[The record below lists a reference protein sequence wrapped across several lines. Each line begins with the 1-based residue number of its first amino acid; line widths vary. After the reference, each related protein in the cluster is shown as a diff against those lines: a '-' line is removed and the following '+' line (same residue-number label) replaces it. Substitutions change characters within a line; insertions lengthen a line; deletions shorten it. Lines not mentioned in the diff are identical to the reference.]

1 VKRLGEWVH
10 ANRRRVLAV
19 WALVFA
25 VSLVV
30 VVRGGDLSSGD
41 IPGLESHRADV
52 AASQFSAGRHDTA
65 FVVVFTSKTLDPRD
79 APFREARDAALAP
92 LRADPRVSQV
102 TTRDDANPFLRARMM
117 NANAHA
123 ETAFVTLRGSYRD
136 AFAAF
141 PEIRRKL
148 ASSALD
154 IQCTGRIP
162 YMHDLDATLEHD
174 LIFAEAISL
183 PLAVVVLLFV
193 FRTAVAALVPVVSG
207 ALSVVTAIAIVTALS
222 RVTDIAQYTINVTSL
237 IGLGVA
243 IDYSLFTVSRYREEL
258 ARGEAEAAA
267 LATAVATA
275 GRAVCFSGLAVGVG
289 LAGLFFFEGS
299 YLSAMGMGGSI
310 VVVLSVLVAITFV
323 PALLAA
329 LGPRIHA
336 GALRKK
342 SESDTSKWRTLAAW
356 VMRRP
361 VLVLVPV
368 VLALAT
374 MARPFFHLS
383 VATAEVHVLD
393 QRAEARRAYDDLLRL
408 FPDQVARRV
417 MVVWELP
424 NAPALNEPRIRALH
438 QWTTETAKLPGV
450 LGVES
455 IVTRDVAANADANA
469 DADPDADADADADAD
484 GDADANAD
492 AWVSRLLRPS
502 AMEAPIVGAA
512 KELLVSDH
520 STLLYVRMKA
530 DASEEQETAVIRSI
544 RARPSLGDGRLLVG
558 GPGATDIDTR
568 EFMRAHAKQAIAF
581 VVGVTIIALFFQLRS
596 VLLPLKAVAMNFL
609 SIGASFGMLVWFFQ
623 DGHVLAHEG
632 RPLEP
637 TLPVLLFCVMFG
649 LSMDYEVLMLAR
661 IREEWDRTHDN
672 AHAVAYGLE
681 KTAGLVT
688 SAAAIMICV
697 FSAFALASVVLL
709 RAVGVGMALAVLID
723 ATLIRLF
730 VVPATMRLLGSWNWW
745 SPR

>member
-10 ANRRRVLAV
+10 ANRRRVLAL

-25 VSLVV
+25 ASIALI
-30 VVRGGDLSSGD
+30 VRGGALSSGD
-41 IPGLESHRADV
+41 IAGLESHRADV
-52 AASQFSAGRHDTA
+52 AAAQFSAGRHDTA
-65 FVVVFTSKTLDPRD
+65 FVVVFTSKSLDPRD
-79 APFREARDAALAP
+79 AAFREARDAALAP
-92 LRADPRVSQV
+92 LKSDPRVEHV
-102 TTRDDANPFLRARMM
+102 TTRDDANPFLRARML
-117 NANAHA
+117 NANAKA

-136 AFAAF
+136 AFAAYGDV
-141 PEIRRKL
+141 RKKL
-148 ASSALD
+148 SSSTLD
-154 IQCTGRIP
+154 IECTGRIP

-174 LIFAEAISL
+174 LLFAEAISL

-193 FRTAVAALVPVVSG
+193 FRTVVAALVPVVSG

-258 ARGEAEAAA
+258 AAGKSEPDA
-267 LATAVATA
+267 LATAVSTA

-329 LGPRIHA
+329 LGPRLHL

-342 SESDTSKWRTLAAW
+342 KESDTAKWGALATW

-368 VLALAT
+368 VIVLAL

-393 QRAEARRAYDDLLRL
+393 DRAEARRAYDDLTRH

-417 MVVWELP
+417 MVVWELDS
-424 NAPALNEPRIRALH
+424 APALTEPRIRALH
-438 QWTTETAKLPGV
+438 GWTRQTAKLPGV
-450 LGVES
+450 LGIES
-455 IVTRDVAANADANA
+455 VVTRDVT
-469 DADPDADADADADAD
+469 DAD
-484 GDADANAD
+484 GDADEEEDADANAW
-492 AWVSRLLRPS
+492 ASRLLHPS
-502 AMEAPIVGAA
+502 DMEAPLVSSA
-512 KELLVSDH
+512 KELLVSDRA
-520 STLLYVRMKA
+520 TLVYVRMRP
-530 DASEEQETAVIRSI
+530 DASEHDEAEVIRAI
-544 RARPSLGDGRLLVG
+544 RARPTLEGGRLLVG
-558 GPGATDIDTR
+558 GPAATDIDTR
-568 EFMRAHAKQAIAF
+568 DFMRTHAKQAIAF
-581 VVGVTIIALFFQLRS
+581 VVGVTLIALFFQLRS
-596 VLLPLKAVAMNFL
+596 VLLPIKAVAMNFL
-609 SIGASFGMLVWFFQ
+609 SIAASFGALVWFFQ
-623 DGHVLAHEG
+623 DGHVLTHDG

-661 IREEWDRTHDN
+661 IREEWERTHDN
-672 AHAVAYGLE
+672 TRAVAYGLE

-688 SAAAIMICV
+688 SAAAIMVCV

-730 VVPATMRLLGSWNWW
+730 VVPATMRLLGSLNWW

>member
-25 VSLVV
+25 VSIALI
-30 VVRGGDLSSGD
+30 VRGGALSSGD

-52 AASQFSAGRHDTA
+52 AAAQFSAGHHDTQ
-65 FVVVFTSKTLDPRD
+65 FVVVFTSKNLDPRD
-79 APFREARDAALAP
+79 AAFRDARNAALAP
-92 LRADPRVSQV
+92 LESDPRVAQV
-102 TTRDDANPFLRARMM
+102 ITRDDANPFLRPRMV

-123 ETAFVTLRGSYRD
+123 ETAFVTLRGNYRE
-136 AFAAF
+136 AFAAYADV
-141 PEIRRKL
+141 RKEL
-148 ASSALD
+148 SSSTLD
-154 IQCTGRIP
+154 IQCTGRMP
-162 YMHDLDATLEHD
+162 YMHDLDATLSHD
-174 LIFAEAISL
+174 LLFAEALSL

-193 FRTAVAALVPVVSG
+193 FRTVVAALVPVVSG

-258 ARGEAEAAA
+258 AAGKSEADA
-267 LATAVATA
+267 LALAVSTA

-299 YLSAMGMGGSI
+299 YLSAMGIGGSI

-329 LGPRIHA
+329 LGPRLQL

-342 SESDTSKWRTLAAW
+342 KESDTAKWGALATW

-368 VLALAT
+368 VLTLAL

-383 VATAEVHVLD
+383 VATADVQVLD
-393 QRAEARRAYDDLLRL
+393 DRSEARRAYDDLTRH

-417 MVVWELP
+417 MVVWELDS
-424 NAPALNEPRIRALH
+424 APALTEPRIRALYG
-438 QWTTETAKLPGV
+438 WTRQTAKLPGV
-450 LGVES
+450 LGIES
-455 IVTRDVAANADANA
+455 VVNRDVASANANTNA
-469 DADPDADADADADAD
+469 DDDEDADSD
-484 GDADANAD
+484 AD
-492 AWVSRLLRPS
+492 AWVARLLHPS
-502 AMEAPIVGAA
+502 EMEAPIVAPA
-512 KELLVSDH
+512 KELLVSDRA
-520 STLLYVRMKA
+520 TLVYVRMKP
-530 DASEEQETAVIRSI
+530 DASERDEAEVIRSV
-544 RARPSLGDGRLLVG
+544 RARPALEGGHLLVG
-558 GPGATDIDTR
+558 GSAATDIDTR
-568 EFMRAHAKQAIAF
+568 DFMRGHAKQAITF
-581 VVGVTIIALFFQLRS
+581 VVCVTLVALFFQLRS
-596 VLLPLKAVAMNFL
+596 VLLPLKAVVMNFL
-609 SIGASFGMLVWFFQ
+609 SIAASFGALVWIFQ

-661 IREEWDRTHDN
+661 IREEWERTKDN
-672 AHAVAYGLE
+672 TRAVAYGLE

-688 SAAAIMICV
+688 SAAAIMVCV

-730 VVPATMRLLGSWNWW
+730 VVPATMRLLGSLNWW